1 MPFFSVFFDAV
12 VATPWHQNKTENKS
26 SQSRQHI
33 SHWQN
38 LPRYEIQHI
47 KQKACQ
53 FHEPLN
59 KHQSVCFFDVVF
71 LRIPFPRHP
80 KPPCHWDPRENKP
93 TMPTVILF
101 LSQDVDENI
110 DLYGLYINIC
120 ILTVVDSPSIPR
132 VPIAI
137 FWEDRFHR
145 LSNLLKGSKRN
156 GK

>member
-1 MPFFSVFFDAV
+1 MQSWLLRD
-12 VATPWHQNKTENKS
+12 TKTKRKTN
-26 SQSRQHI
+26 HP
-33 SHWQN
+33 N
-38 LPRYEIQHI
+38 LVNTYLIDKTFPDTKFKHI

-80 KPPCHWDPRENKP
+80 IPPCHWDPRENKP

-110 DLYGLYINIC
+110 DLYGLYTNIY

-145 LSNLLKGSKRN
+145 LSNLLKGMESRPSHHSYTS
-156 GK
+156 